1 MSTTGTDNK
10 EDDNFERA
18 SEQIEAPLTSL
29 VGDYEESHDSG
40 AAAPARGVFLLPN
53 LFTTGAL
60 FCGFYSVIAGMQGD
74 FYAGSVAILV
84 AMIFDGLDGRVARL
98 THTTSAFGAEY
109 DSLSDMISFGIAP
122 ALLMFNWALV
132 DTGKLGWV
140 AAFLYTACAALRLA
154 RFNTQ
159 RDSVD
164 AGYFVGLPSPAAAAA
179 VTGSVWLGQT
189 HELPASMLPL
199 AWLHAVLLA
208 GLGFLMIARFP
219 YFSFKS
225 IKLDGRV
232 PFVRI
237 FLMVGVLAL
246 IALDPPLFI
255 WVFSFLYAV
264 SGPIQHLR
272 QNVVQMSQ
280 KENEDRASQDS

>member
-1 MSTTGTDNK
+1 MSDDDPK
-10 EDDNFERA
+10 EHNDDDFERA
-18 SEQIEAPLTSL
+18 AGHLEAPLTSL
-29 VGDYEESHDSG
+29 LGDYEEHHDGG
-40 AAAPARGVFLLPN
+40 AASPARGVFLLPN

-74 FYAGSVAILV
+74 FYAGAVAILV

-122 ALLMFNWALV
+122 ALLMFNWALA

-159 RDSVD
+159 RDVVD
-164 AGYFVGLPSPAAAAA
+164 AGYFVGLASPAAAAVVA
-179 VTGSVWLGQT
+179 GCVWLGQT
-189 HELPASMLPL
+189 HQLPAADTPL

-208 GLGFLMIARFP
+208 SLGFLMIARFP
-219 YFSFKS
+219 YYSFKS
-225 IKLDGRV
+225 IRLDGRV

-237 FLMVGVLAL
+237 FLIVGVLAL

-255 WVFSFLYAV
+255 GVFSFLYAI
-264 SGPIQHLR
+264 SGPVQHLR
-272 QNVVQMSQ
+272 RNVVQGS
-280 KENEDRASQDS
+280 ETEDTTHDSEVN

>member
-18 SEQIEAPLTSL
+18 AEQIEAPLTSL

>member
-1 MSTTGTDNK
+1 MSTTDVDKK

-18 SEQIEAPLTSL
+18 AGQLEGPLSSL
-29 VGDYEESHDSG
+29 VGDYEEDHTAG

-98 THTTSAFGAEY
+98 TNTTSAFGAEY

-122 ALLMFNWALV
+122 ALLMFNWALA
-132 DTGKLGWV
+132 DMGKLGWV

-164 AGYFVGLPSPAAAAA
+164 AGYFVGLSSPAAAAA
-179 VTGSVWLGQT
+179 VTSSVWLGQT
-189 HELPASMLPL
+189 HELPASTLPL

-208 GLGFLMIARFP
+208 TLGFLMIARFP

-237 FLMVGVLAL
+237 FLIVGVLAL

-255 WVFSFLYAV
+255 WVFSFLYAI

-272 QNVVQMSQ
+272 QNVAQMSE
-280 KENEDRASQDS
+280 KEGAAHDPQDS

>member
-18 SEQIEAPLTSL
+18 AEQIEAPLTSL

-53 LFTTGAL
+53 LFTTCAL

>member
-1 MSTTGTDNK
+1 MSSTDTNHK

-18 SEQIEAPLTSL
+18 AEQLEAPLTSL
-29 VGDYEESHDSG
+29 VGDYEETHG
-40 AAAPARGVFLLPN
+40 AGATASARGVFLLPN

-74 FYAGSVAILV
+74 FYSGSVAILV

-164 AGYFVGLPSPAAAAA
+164 AGYFVGLSSPAAAAA

-189 HELPASMLPL
+189 HDLSASTLPL
-199 AWLHAVLLA
+199 AWLHAALLA

-237 FLMVGVLAL
+237 FLIVGVLAL

-255 WVFSFLYAV
+255 WVFSFLYAI

-272 QNVVQMSQ
+272 NNVAQRSG
-280 KENEDRASQDS
+280 KEVHPDDS